1 MGESGISK
9 FVENLNMM
17 ENQRKYLLKKYLLT
31 KFKSSNLVNSKKV
44 RNFASEND
52 EPTALAVDFGKPI
65 PTLSGVSACRFL
77 QRAKEAEEEAK
88 KQRNKPLTL
97 NQLEEQL
104 SFEEFFLEDD
114 LRAIKEREER
124 IKILK
129 NKIKEL
135 RDKNGK
141 TEEE

>member
-31 KFKSSNLVNSKKV
+31 KFKSSNLVNSKKL

-52 EPTALAVDFGKPI
+52 EPTALANDFGKPI
-65 PTLSGVSACRFL
+65 PTLSGEAACRFL
-77 QRAKEAEEEAK
+77 QKAMEAEEEAK

-124 IKILK
+124 IRNLK

>member
-1 MGESGISK
+1 MEFAESLK
-9 FVENLNMM
+9 MM
-17 ENQRKYLLKKYLLT
+17 QDQRDKILT
-31 KFKSSNLVNSKKV
+31 KIKSDNFANSKSF

-65 PTLSGVSACRFL
+65 PTLRGASACRFL
-77 QRAKEAEEEAK
+77 QKAREAEEEAK

-97 NQLEEQL
+97 KQLEEQL

-124 IKILK
+124 IKKLK

>member
-1 MGESGISK
+1 MSK
-9 FVENLNMM
+9 NNI
-17 ENQRKYLLKKYLLT
+17 LT
-31 KFKSSNLVNSKKV
+31 KIKSNNFANSKKL

-52 EPTALAVDFGKPI
+52 EPTALANDFGKPI
-65 PTLSGVSACRFL
+65 PTLSGEAACRFL
-77 QRAKEAEEEAK
+77 QKAMEAEEEAK
-88 KQRNKPLTL
+88 KRRNIPLTL
-97 NQLEEQL
+97 GQLEQQL
-104 SFEEFFLEDD
+104 SFEEFFLQDD

-124 IKILK
+124 IRNLK

>member
-52 EPTALAVDFGKPI
+52 EPTALANDFGKPI
-65 PTLSGVSACRFL
+65 PTLSGVSACRFF

-88 KQRNKPLTL
+88 KRRNTPLTIG
-97 NQLEEQL
+97 QLEEQL

>member
-1 MGESGISK
+1 MSK
-9 FVENLNMM
+9 SKMM
-17 ENQRKYLLKKYLLT
+17 EFAESLKMMQDQRDKILT
-31 KFKSSNLVNSKKV
+31 KIKSNNFANSKKL

-52 EPTALAVDFGKPI
+52 EPTALANDFGKPI
-65 PTLSGVSACRFL
+65 PILTGESACRFL
-77 QRAKEAEEEAK
+77 QKAIEAEEEAK
-88 KQRNKPLTL
+88 KRRNTPLTL
-97 NQLEEQL
+97 EQLEQQL
-104 SFEEFFLEDD
+104 SFEEFFLQDD

-124 IKILK
+124 IRNLK

>member
-1 MGESGISK
+1 MSVRITKWFGNFVAKNMSK
-9 FVENLNMM
+9 NDI
-17 ENQRKYLLKKYLLT
+17 LT
-31 KFKSSNLVNSKKV
+31 KIKADNFANSKKL

-52 EPTALAVDFGKPI
+52 EQTALANDFGKPI
-65 PTLSGVSACRFL
+65 SACRLL
-77 QRAKEAEEEAK
+77 QRTKEAEEEAK